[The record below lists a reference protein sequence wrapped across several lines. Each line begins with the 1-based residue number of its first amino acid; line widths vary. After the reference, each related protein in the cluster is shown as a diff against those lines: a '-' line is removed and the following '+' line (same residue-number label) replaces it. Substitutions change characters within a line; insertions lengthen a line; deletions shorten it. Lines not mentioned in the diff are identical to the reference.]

1 MSWEAICLVSAL
13 PVNEIQEFITSDS
26 SSVIIFRDTA
36 NQIKVY
42 QGLCPHQRRSLADG
56 YLSNSLL
63 TCAAHM
69 WQFDLQNGQGV
80 NGTDHDLADYPT
92 KTDGDQLLIDTSSVE
107 ANSLW

>member
-13 PVNEIQEFITSDS
+13 PVNELQEFMTSDGAP
-26 SSVIIFRDTA
+26 VIVMHNVLDE
-36 NQIKVY
+36 IKVY

-56 YLSNSLL
+56 YLGNNLL

-69 WQFDLQNGQGV
+69 WQFDLQNGKGV
-80 NGTDHDLADYPT
+80 NGTDCNLASYPT
-92 KTDGDQLLIDTSSVE
+92 KIDGDQLMIDASAVE